1 MKKLVGAVVL
11 GTLVSSPVFAA
22 DTALDNDQA
31 KLSYSVGVTL
41 SRSLKQDMDKID
53 IDALT
58 QGIRD
63 VYADKDL
70 KMDDEAI
77 TKTLTDYQKAQIAEQ
92 QAEAKKEA
100 AANKKAGESFL
111 AENAKKDGVKTLD
124 SGLQYK
130 VLKEGDGPQPG
141 PNDTVSVD
149 YEGTLI
155 DGTVFDSSYKRGE
168 PVSFQVKQVIK
179 GWQEALQKMHEGGT
193 WMVYVPADLA
203 YGTAGTG
210 GAIGPNQTLIFK
222 VELHKVNPTDQ
233 GNTGSDS

>member
-70 KMDDEAI
+70 KMDDETI
-77 TKTLTDYQKAQIAEQ
+77 TQTLTDYQKAQIAEQ
-92 QAEAKKEA
+92 QAEAKQEA
-100 AANKKAGESFL
+100 AANKKAGDAFL

-130 VLKEGDGPQPG
+130 ILEKGDGPQPG

-149 YEGTLI
+149 YEGKLI

-233 GNTGSDS
+233 DNTGSDS